1 MQNLHDFMH
10 TSQKGS
16 NSRDLETPN
25 AVAEVFLGGKPEP
38 LRACACGRAYS
49 TSWCLA
55 GSLGGCRAQVAIRKG
70 KG

>member
-25 AVAEVFLGGKPEP
+25 AVAEIFLGGKPEP
-38 LRACACGRAYS
+38 VRVCVCWRAYRAR
-49 TSWCLA
+49 WCPVRRIC
-55 GSLGGCRAQVAIRKG
+55 GCHAYVAIRKG